1 MLVNHSYKPSP
12 YRIKTIVEGPKRK
25 VRKISVP
32 RFYPDQIV
40 QWAVLLQ
47 IIPILSKG
55 MDPFTC
61 GSIPGRGISYAARYL
76 KRWLHNDKR
85 GTKYCLKLDIH
96 HFYPSIRHGRL
107 KGMLRRKFKDQE
119 LLSLLDLIIDSTST
133 GLPIGNVTSQWFANF
148 YLQGFDHY
156 VREQLHAKY
165 YIRQMDDMVVLGP
178 NKRKL
183 GKIERAIMA
192 YLDGIGLQ
200 LSERQKFLVD
210 SRGIDFLGYRF
221 FHDKTI
227 LRRSLML
234 KATRKVKR
242 TKKKKSWNAH
252 NCGSVLSYIG
262 WMKHSDSYN
271 LYQQRI
277 KPYVKISRLEGVVSN
292 ESIRRNNARKTI
304 SNSTRQE

>member
-40 QWAVLLQ
+40 QWAILLQ

-76 KRWLHNDKR
+76 KRWLQNDPH

-96 HFYPSIRHGRL
+96 HFYQSIRHDRL

-221 FHDKTI
+221 FHNKTI
-227 LRRSLML
+227 LRRTLML

-242 TKKKKSWNAH
+242 TAKRKSWSAH
-252 NCGSVLSYIG
+252 NCASILSYVG
-262 WMKHSDSYN
+262 WIKHSNSYN
-271 LYQQRI
+271 LYQKWI
-277 KPYVKISRLEGVVSN
+277 KPYIKKSYLEGVVSN
-292 ESIRRNNARKTI
+292 ESIKCNNARKTI
-304 SNSTRQE
+304 SNSAG

>member
-96 HFYPSIRHGRL
+96 HFYPSIWHGRL

-252 NCGSVLSYIG
+252 NCGSILTYVG
-262 WMKHSDSYN
+262 WMKHSDSYR

-277 KPYVKISRLEGVVSN
+277 KPYIKISRLEGVVSN
-292 ESIRRNNARKTI
+292 ESIKCNNARKAI
-304 SNSTRQE
+304 SNST